1 MSRPRFSQSDESALR
16 ALLDS
21 LPMTRRGFVR
31 GAAGGLGAGACLE
44 LLRESGLAAPRDE
57 DHFFLFVEL
66 RGGVHWML
74 ATDGR
79 DPAQLPL
86 DDPRVVFPLRL
97 TKDVPADLRSL
108 LSFEGFPGL
117 EPAESPPDVGDAP
130 SAPPAPIS
138 DVAPPAAAPEVASGP
153 KPSGEALN
161 VINGRFICL
170 PYPEE
175 AGNDVRAALAASYR
189 KGTTALGASYVL
201 GFAGEPLRPY
211 IDELAVVRGVH
222 QTANFHGRAN
232 VEAFSC
238 DPDSK
243 YPHVAAVIAK
253 GLEASGGELPLDN
266 LVFENATFAD
276 STTTA
281 GAAPVRLTAATL
293 GAIARGAI
301 AAGSVDLLSPARA
314 VADAIRRR
322 TDISASYKSMLEQY
336 AKAISGSP
344 SVKQKLTIIKD
355 QLGVQDA
362 SLDLLGQLKTA
373 TAMFG
378 AGLSRV
384 ATVCYGAQTDNNKVD
399 SFGVFDAHRGM
410 YHSLGAAEVEK
421 TSFLHHKKV
430 EKACQ
435 DLAAFFDYLKR
446 TNYTGTKK
454 LSEVVTVVVS
464 SEFGRPSN
472 FFGNEGGGE
481 QPGCGHYWFNNNYL
495 LFGKGVRGGAWI
507 GNGDPI
513 RQMGHLVDMTTLG
526 GPLGNI
532 KTQAIAFQNDGASTE
547 PVSFSRTG
555 DLRPLQPRDVIK
567 TVLSIARL
575 DSTFDTFYPDSGFA
589 KTCILPLGT

>member
-1 MSRPRFSQSDESALR
+1 
-16 ALLDS
+16 
-21 LPMTRRGFVR
+21 
-31 GAAGGLGAGACLE
+31 
-44 LLRESGLAAPRDE
+44 
-57 DHFFLFVEL
+57 
-66 RGGVHWML
+66 
-74 ATDGR
+74 
-79 DPAQLPL
+79 LPL
-86 DDPRVVFPLRL
+86 DDPRVVLPLKL
-97 TKDVPADLRSL
+97 TKDVPDELRSL
-108 LSFEGFPGL
+108 LRFEEPPSL
-117 EPAESPPDVGDAP
+117 EGPDAP
-130 SAPPAPIS
+130 VMPPAPVT
-138 DVAPPAAAPEVASGP
+138 DEAPPPATPPEASTTAPAAPPPQASGT
-153 KPSGEALN
+153 KPSDAALN
-161 VINGRFICL
+161 SINGRFICL

-175 AGNDVRAALAASYR
+175 AGSDVRAALAASYR
-189 KGTTALGASYVL
+189 KGTTSLGASYVL
-201 GFAGEPLRPY
+201 GFAGEPLRPF
-211 IDELAVVRGVH
+211 IDELAVVRGIH

-253 GLEASGGELPLDN
+253 ALEARGGELPLDN

-281 GAAPVRLTAATL
+281 GATPVRLTAGTL

-314 VADAIRRR
+314 IADAISRRAG
-322 TDISASYKSMLEQY
+322 ISQSYKGLLEQY
-336 AKAISGSP
+336 AKSISGSP
-344 SVKQKLTIIKD
+344 SVKQKLSIIKD

-384 ATVCYGAQTDNNKVD
+384 ATVCYGAKTDNNNVD
-399 SFGVFDAHRGM
+399 SFGLFDAHRGM
-410 YHSLGAAEVEK
+410 YHSLGATEVEK

-446 TNYTGTKK
+446 TDYTSTKK
-454 LSEVVTVVVS
+454 LSQVVTVVVS

-507 GNGDPI
+507 GKGDAI
-513 RQMGHLVDMTTLG
+513 RQMGHLVDLTTLD

-532 KTQAIAFQNDGASTE
+532 KTQAIAFQNGGESTD
-547 PVSFSRTG
+547 PAAFSRTG

-575 DSTFDTFYPDSGFA
+575 DSAFDTYYPDSGFA
-589 KTCILPLGT
+589 GTRILPLGT